1 MRRCPESSTMDS
13 SKKRVFTPDEPGAL
27 VLDEVLKQVAQ
38 DDQEEWEYEYSTTE
52 TETYYLALDLS
63 YPEFKERTAKV
74 AHHSRGGY
82 YKNWLDQT
90 AAGPSVQITREQ
102 SNRGNGFGDD
112 ESNDE
117 AEAEGENDAEDD
129 DGGRDDE
136 MPVDPQLRA
145 DKGKGVDTGDRAPD
159 TSKSKGREGSK
170 GHDGGEDENAEEDSI
185 QILDLH
191 SRNPVISYRGRVFEG
206 EWAEV
211 IGTETILAKHDK
223 SRPLPA
229 LRNLPDD
236 IDILGACS
244 SRIMTTEKVP
254 KPKAP
259 EEDELAA
266 IREEWNIR
274 IPPGKDKSGERA
286 HQIRFLENL
295 IALKKKRGDQDQVT
309 VYAVDGEGKDWND
322 RKGPDYKPR
331 TRRKPLKAEGDIQE
345 DDNGQ
350 ESTRKRGRRRES
362 GSRGARASRRGR
374 AGSRSTGNTHGTS
387 VLSTPT
393 PSHWDSLSQTEDRG
407 DLEEPEEEGEDEGA
421 GGNDNENDNETEDVS
436 MAGYD

>member
-1 MRRCPESSTMDS
+1 MDS
-13 SKKRVFTPDEPGAL
+13 STKRIFTPDEPGAL
-27 VLDEVLKQVAQ
+27 GLDEVLKQVAQ
-38 DDQEEWEYEYSTTE
+38 DDEDEWEYEYSTTE

-90 AAGPSVQITREQ
+90 TAGPSVQITRDR
-102 SNRGNGFGDD
+102 SSKDNGLDD
-112 ESNDE
+112 DDSDE
-117 AEAEGENDAEDD
+117 EAEGGNDGEDD
-129 DGGRDDE
+129 DDGNNADDDD
-136 MPVDPQLRA
+136 MPVDPQLTA
-145 DKGKGVDTGDRAPD
+145 AKGKGIDTGDAVSETPKPPHRRE
-159 TSKSKGREGSK
+159 SKDR
-170 GHDGGEDENAEEDSI
+170 DAGEEEATEEDSV

-223 SRPLPA
+223 AAPLPA
-229 LRNLPDD
+229 LRNLPED

-254 KPKAP
+254 KPKVP
-259 EEDELAA
+259 EEDTLAA

-295 IALKKKRGDQDQVT
+295 IALKKKRGDPDQVT

-331 TRRKPLKAEGDIQE
+331 NRRKPIKAEGDIQGDGE
-345 DDNGQ
+345 DQQPAKKRSRTAGS
-350 ESTRKRGRRRES
+350 ESRR
-362 GSRGARASRRGR
+362 ARANRRGR
-374 AGSRSTGNTHGTS
+374 AGRLGTADIHGS
-387 VLSTPT
+387 LALSTPT
-393 PSHWDSLSQTEDRG
+393 PSHWDNLGRPADGG
-407 DLEEPEEEGEDEGA
+407 DIEEQAGEGA
-421 GGNDNENDNETEDVS
+421 GDDDEVEDVS
-436 MAGYD
+436 MTGYE